1 MANEMP
7 HSSQFTGLTR
17 KVIAYSERFAEI
29 IETVKTRALTD
40 ADWAP
45 IEQIVD
51 VDTFER
57 QGVFLGAQAET
68 FGWSTYKSYISRY
81 GAGTTWEGTLRRVTE
96 TPGLVILELE
106 ERNTHGGVMDVSNTV
121 TIYEF
126 DEADKL
132 RHLDVYIMPLEKR

>member
-7 HSSQFTGLTR
+7 HSSQFTGLTQ
-17 KVIAYSERFAEI
+17 KVIAYSEAFSALV
-29 IETVKTRALTD
+29 ETAKQRALTD

-45 IEQIVD
+45 IEELVD
-51 VDTFER
+51 VDAWER
-57 QGVFLGAQAET
+57 QGMFLGPQAET
-68 FGWSTYKSYISRY
+68 FGWATYKSYISQY

-96 TPGLVILELE
+96 TPGLVVLELE

-126 DEADKL
+126 NEAGKL